1 MLTFKLTELFFV
13 TLFCIIVFARAYS
26 TFFDYS
32 ISEAIY
38 MSLKIQTIA
47 GSSITTPDTEQKI
60 LMSFQYILAY
70 FIVSGIL
77 IFSMSFHGLEFP
89 LQPIV

>member
-1 MLTFKLTELFFV
+1 MLSFKLTELFFV

-26 TFFDYS
+26 TFFDFS
-32 ISEAIY
+32 TAQSLY

-47 GSSITTPDTEQKI
+47 GGDIQTPNVEQKI

-77 IFSMSFHGLEFP
+77 IFSMSFQDFEI
-89 LQPIV
+89 PINPKI